1 MVKAV
6 AFPGTQ
12 LSDAQYLDSED
23 ISGALPQQYERSFAF
38 LRRNL
43 RHIQGDQGF
52 NSLGVLEVPTQVLEE
67 VLVNALVHR
76 DYLTSTSVR
85 VMIFLDR
92 IEIISPGSLPDTLS
106 VETILRGATNRRNPT
121 LTEHAVQMLPY
132 RGLGTGIAR
141 AIHDWPSITFEN
153 DVVANQFRVV
163 IQRADIKTFMTLTD
177 QVTDQVTEQDTEYIA
192 ARGKDLQ
199 YLDVTIETD
208 ANPTDQVIDQVT
220 DQVTEQDHQHTGA
233 TVVRSVPPQVNE
245 LLKET
250 THDSSVRELMRRLR
264 LVHRPHFVDAY
275 LKPAIEHGLIIPTK
289 RDKPRSPLQRYRL
302 TEAGKRYR
310 ARIAER

>member
-163 IQRADIKTFMTLTD
+163 IQRADIKTFMTL
-177 QVTDQVTEQDTEYIA
+177 
-192 ARGKDLQ
+192 
-199 YLDVTIETD
+199 
-208 ANPTDQVIDQVT
+208 N